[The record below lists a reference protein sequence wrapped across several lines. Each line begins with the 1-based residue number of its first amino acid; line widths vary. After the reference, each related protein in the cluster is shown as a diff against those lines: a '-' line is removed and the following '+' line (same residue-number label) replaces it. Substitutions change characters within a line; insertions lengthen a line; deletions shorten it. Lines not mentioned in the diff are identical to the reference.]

1 MAGAAP
7 PAALPDVF
15 ARDAIIAWYRGEFA
29 AANAIIDALCGHLS
43 EIGAGGGV
51 EYQPLFAALHRRR
64 LNWFPVLHLQKFFS
78 IGEVASE
85 LRRVADAHAAAE
97 AAIAAA
103 NNAYHEE
110 VIAMEIKAAKEVI
123 EEVVEVAE
131 AEVVEVEAEEEVI
144 DPSPVVVEEAISN
157 GGSTEERDADVDDS
171 SAGSSPDRKSAEEE
185 EVTADGGSQGEHSV
199 VESQGD
205 QSMTE
210 NFHLCMDHEDCMT
223 RPERIKILKGFVA
236 KESVKGHTVNVVK
249 GLKIYEDIFTSSELL
264 KLGEY
269 INELRQ
275 AGRRGEL
282 SGETFIFFNKQI
294 KGNKREIIQL
304 GVPLFQP
311 TTEEATTN
319 IEPIPQALQDVIDH
333 LVLWRLIPESRKPN
347 SCIINFFDEDESS
360 QPYYKPPHLDNPIS
374 TLILSETTMAF
385 GRALFSDQN
394 GNYKGPLTLDIKEGS
409 LLVMRGNSAD
419 MARHVVC
426 PSSTKRVSISFV
438 RVRPPPSQ
446 SDITPMVSPTKALT
460 LWQPGTPPPQKI
472 PNGAMIAG
480 YGPHALIPSP
490 YGMVVRAAPL
500 VMVAPTKPMVA
511 GSNRKMT
518 KGGTGVFL
526 PWTVGPKRYNKHL
539 PPRIQR
545 RRFASLLPTIEAQG

>member
-1 MAGAAP
+1 MAKAGQ

-43 EIGAGGGV
+43 EIGAGRGV
-51 EYQPLFAALHRRR
+51 EYQPLFGALHRRR
-64 LNWFPVLHLQKFFS
+64 LNWFPVLHLQKFYS
-78 IGEVASE
+78 IADVANE
-85 LRRVADAHAAAE
+85 LRRVADAHTAAE

-103 NNAYHEE
+103 NAYQEE
-110 VIAMEIKAAKEVI
+110 VMAKEIKEAKQVI
-123 EEVVEVAE
+123 EEVP
-131 AEVVEVEAEEEVI
+131 EEEVI
-144 DPSPVVVEEAISN
+144 DPLPSPVEEAATN
-157 GGSTEERDADVDDS
+157 GGSAAERDADVDDS
-171 SAGSSPDRKSAEEE
+171 SVGSPDRKSAEEE
-185 EVTADGGSQGEHSV
+185 EVTVDGGSQGEHSV
-199 VESQGD
+199 VEYQGD

-210 NFHLCMDHEDCMT
+210 NFHLCTDHEDCMT

-236 KESVKGHTVNVVK
+236 KESIKGHMVNVVK
-249 GLKIYEDIFTSSELL
+249 GLKIYEDIFLSSELL
-264 KLGEY
+264 KLGEC

-311 TTEEATTN
+311 TSEEATTN
-319 IEPIPQALQDVIDH
+319 IEPIPGALQDVIDH

-374 TLILSETTMAF
+374 TLLLSETSMAF

-394 GNYKGPLTLDIKEGS
+394 GNYKGPLSLNLKEGS

-426 PSSTKRVSISFV
+426 PSSNRRVSISFV
-438 RVRPPPSQ
+438 RVRPPPSL
-446 SDITPMVSPTKALT
+446 SDISSMVSSPTKAIT

-472 PNGAMIAG
+472 QNGAMISG

-490 YGMVVRAAPL
+490 YGMVLRAAPL

-511 GSNRKMT
+511 GPNRRMT

-545 RRFASLLPTIEAQG
+545 RRFASFLPAIEAQG